1 MRHSDTFD
9 HPREFAAAELTTV
22 ERRFFLLGLI
32 SRAQAIGLHDPGWIL
47 LSQHLNL
54 VNVEVHQYQAG

>member
-1 MRHSDTFD
+1 M
-9 HPREFAAAELTTV
+9 